1 MFERENL
8 TGILLL
14 VFCAVAA
21 VIMVNAIIT
30 GETPSV
36 PAPLRIPFTVAGVLL
51 MIGVFWQRF
60 GNRFRRK

>member
-14 VFCAVAA
+14 VFCAVVG
-21 VIMVNAIIT
+21 VIMVNAIVT

-36 PAPLRIPFTVAGVLL
+36 PEPLRMPFTVAGILL
-51 MIGVFWQRF
+51 MLGVLWQRF
-60 GNRFRRK
+60 GNRLRGK